1 MEIILVSACL
11 LGENCKYNGGNN
23 YHEKIELL
31 KKKYDIVPICPEVL
45 GGLSTPRS
53 PSEIKNYRV
62 INKEGLDVTK
72 NFMLGRDKVINIVKY
87 AKVKKAILKENSPS
101 CGVNHIYD
109 GKFNHTLINGEGITT
124 SALRKLGVEIYS
136 ENDIE
141 ELLK

>member
-1 MEIILVSACL
+1 MEVILVSACL

-31 KKKYDIVPICPEVL
+31 KKKYDIIPICPEVL

-62 INKEGLDVTK
+62 INKDGLDVTK

-87 AKVKKAILKENSPS
+87 AKVKKALLKENSPS

-109 GKFNHTLINGEGITT
+109 GKFSHTLINGEGITT
-124 SALRKLGVEIYS
+124 NALRKLGIEIYS

-141 ELLK
+141 KLLK